1 MSARLF
7 RILLCLFLLPPY
19 AFARADELPE
29 PIKLS
34 LNTAMTMAIRHNLDL
49 RGDALNAAISA
60 ANLRQSRGLYDPV
73 LSLAGDYQQTFYTGE
88 SYGTNDTTV
97 ALNLT
102 QNLPTGGSLTAST
115 LAGYTTP
122 ESDFPDDNWQDWYT
136 SVGITLSQP
145 LLKNAGKE
153 ATELSITLAD
163 NAHKGALERF
173 RQVTANTVYAVV
185 REYNRLYTLRQVR
198 TSRLVALNSA
208 RQTLEKMKKNGARR
222 ELHEVEVANT
232 EYSISQRL
240 KDLVDAERRIKD
252 QEARLRYV
260 IGMESKIDLIPVDP
274 PSREEPLENLEQAVA
289 LALGERPDLKQLQLE
304 VQSNEL
310 RERVARRRRLPNLYV
325 TAGGGLR
332 GIDDDFNASVEQIQE
347 GKGRWWTAGLHM
359 SMPLGNRAATAEYQ
373 RSKEQTEQAEYRLAA
388 QAWKLRD
395 EIEADM
401 RALISAR
408 VQIQVAD
415 RAVKI
420 SELRVEQYRKSVARR
435 TSPVQDLLNAEH
447 DLIFARDDQALALEG
462 FANAVAQLWLDA
474 GVLLE
479 RMHITIDPG
488 QTVHMAADEEPVA
501 SAPHAAAM
509 PGPAPDERRAS
520 AIKERPASQDRPAA
534 APAVFVLQI
543 GEYIAAELATVTE
556 KVIAAGLV
564 PRVTPGAKQPRDVVR
579 LVAGTFPD
587 QRAAQEAL
595 GKLREKIGPEAFML
609 KNDAGAY
616 VLYAGS
622 YLSRAFAE
630 EERKRL
636 AAAGVSLTLVKASVQ
651 LPTSRLSAGPF
662 GSRQE
667 AQAGATKLQ
676 KLGVSSVVQK
686 QPGNS

>member
-7 RILLCLFLLPPY
+7 RILLCLLLLLPY

-49 RGDALNAAISA
+49 RSDALNTSIAASS
-60 ANLRQSRGLYDPV
+60 LQQSRGFYDPF
-73 LSLAGDYQQTFYTGE
+73 LSLSGDYQQTFYTGE

-97 ALNLT
+97 ALSLT

-136 SVGITLSQP
+136 SVGLTLSQP

-163 NAHKGALERF
+163 NAHKSALEQF
-173 RQVTANTVYAVV
+173 RYAAARTVYAVIK
-185 REYNRLYTLRQVR
+185 EYNRLYTLREVR
-198 TSRLVALNSA
+198 TSRLVALDSA
-208 RQTLEKMKKNGARR
+208 RQTLEKMKKNGTRR
-222 ELHEVEVANT
+222 EPREVEVANT

-240 KDLVDAERRIKD
+240 KDLVDVERRIKD
-252 QEARLRYV
+252 QEARLRYM
-260 IGMESKIDLIPVDP
+260 IGMESKIDLVPVDP
-274 PSREEPLENLEQAVA
+274 PSREEPLENLEQAVD
-289 LALGERPDLKQLQLE
+289 LALEERAEIRQLKLE
-304 VQSNEL
+304 VQSSEL
-310 RERVARRRRLPNLYV
+310 RERVARQRRLPNLSV

-332 GIDDDFNASVEQIQE
+332 GIDDDFSASVDQIKE
-347 GKGRWWTAGLHM
+347 GKGRWWTAGLRM
-359 SMPLGNRAATAEYQ
+359 SMPLGNRAASAEYQ
-373 RSKEQTEQAEYRLAA
+373 RSKQQTEQTEYRLAA
-388 QAWKLRD
+388 QSWKLRD
-395 EIEADM
+395 AIEADM

-420 SELRVEQYRKSVARR
+420 SELRVEQYRKSVARK
-435 TSPVQDLLNAEH
+435 TSPVQDLLNAEN

-479 RMHITIDPG
+479 RMQITLDPG
-488 QTVHMAADEEPVA
+488 QTVHISPGEEASTPSPAGAPGGAA
-501 SAPHAAAM
+501 
-509 PGPAPDERRAS
+509 DERRAS
-520 AIKERPASQDRPAA
+520 VIKERPAAHDRPAA
-534 APAVFVLQI
+534 SADVYVLKI
-543 GEYIAAELATVTE
+543 GEYIAVELATITQ
-556 KVIAAGLV
+556 KVVAAGLV
-564 PRVTPGAKQPRDVVR
+564 PRVTPGAKQRREVIR
-579 LVAGTFPD
+579 LVAGSYPGE
-587 QRAAQEAL
+587 RESREAL
-595 GKLREKIGPEAFML
+595 RKLREKIGPEAFVL

-636 AAAGVSLTLVKASVQ
+636 AAAGLPLTLEKASVL
-651 LPTSRLSAGPF
+651 LPASRLSAGPF
-662 GSRQE
+662 ASREE
-667 AQAGATKLQ
+667 AQSGAKKLQ
-676 KLGVSSVVQK
+676 KLGVTSVVQK
-686 QPGNS
+686 QPGHS